1 MISIDEEKCIKCN
14 TCTQYCPAGLIGEGP
29 ELGEET
35 TRYCVCCGQCFAVCP
50 VEAISVLECKDI
62 RIPPYPETHGVSSD
76 ALEALLRRRRSIRHY
91 KAGPVSRIDME
102 KILEAASLVPSAH
115 NWRKFK
121 AYVCSNK
128 EVIAQIHRSLTD
140 YYRRLMQLAAS
151 AGQECAEAIPEEIK
165 FAINRLVVNP
175 PAGRDHLFWDAQTLL
190 VFTTTYPHPL
200 CMGDAWMA
208 SFAAV
213 TYAATIKVGTCY
225 NGFLTMGLNDDLSI
239 KTLMGIPESEPV
251 VTALTLGYFE
261 EKHLRYPP
269 RGIIETI
276 WV

>member
-1 MISIDEEKCIKCN
+1 MISIDADKCLKCN
-14 TCTQYCPAGLIGEGP
+14 TCTQYCPAGLIREGP

-35 TRYCVCCGQCFAVCP
+35 IRYCVSCGQCFAVCP
-50 VEAISVLECKDI
+50 AEAISVVGCKDI
-62 RIPPYPETHGVSSD
+62 KIPPFSETHGVSSD
-76 ALEALLRRRRSIRHY
+76 AVETLLRRRRSIRHY

-115 NWRKFK
+115 NWRKTK
-121 AYVCSNK
+121 AYVCSNHK
-128 EVIAQIHRSLTD
+128 VISQIHAGVTD

-151 AGQECAEAIPEEIK
+151 AGMKLPEEIPEEIK
-165 FAINRLVVNP
+165 FAIDRLVVNP
-175 PAGRDHLFWDAQTLL
+175 PAGTDHLFWDAETLL
-190 VFTTTYPHPL
+190 VFTSTYPHPL
-200 CMGDAWMA
+200 CIGDAWMA

-213 TYAATIKVGTCY
+213 IYAATIKVGTCY
-225 NGFLTMGLNDDLSI
+225 NGFLIMGLNDDVSI
-239 KTLMGIPESEPV
+239 KTLMGIPESEVV

-269 RGIIETI
+269 RGIMETI